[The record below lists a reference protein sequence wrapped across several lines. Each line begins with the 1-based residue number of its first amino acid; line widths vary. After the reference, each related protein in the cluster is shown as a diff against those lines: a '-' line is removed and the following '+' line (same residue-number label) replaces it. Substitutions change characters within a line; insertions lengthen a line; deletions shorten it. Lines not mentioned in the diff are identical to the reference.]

1 MMFKQMFCDHEYKT
15 ILWYNTP
22 PSEWSNYAIET
33 YNTRVCMHCGKI
45 KNQKT
50 GRDLETFRD
59 ILEYK
64 VRMLESQGYVTEREC
79 LDELQRLSRK

>member
-1 MMFKQMFCDHEYKT
+1 M
-15 ILWYNTP
+15 WYTTP
-22 PSEWSNYAIET
+22 SSRWSNYAIET

-50 GRDLETFRD
+50 GRSGETFRN

-64 VRMLESQGYVTEREC
+64 IRLLESQGYVTEMEC
-79 LDELQRLSRK
+79 LDELQRILKK